1 MQLDANLSFKD
12 TLQQAM
18 NAPARVAVH
27 LRNGETLEGGVGGV
41 ADHHVVL
48 SGLADRDFYDAV
60 IRIEDI
66 SAIEVRAR
74 DS

>member
-1 MQLDANLSFKD
+1 MRLDPNLSFKD

-18 NAPARVAVH
+18 HGADRVTVH
-27 LRNGETLEGGVGGV
+27 LRGGGTLEGDVGVV

-48 SGLADRDFYDAV
+48 AGLADRDFYDAV
-60 IRIEDI
+60 VRIEDI

>member
-1 MQLDANLSFKD
+1 MQLDPDLSFKD

-18 NAPARVAVH
+18 NAAVRVTVH
-27 LRNGETLEGGVGGV
+27 LRGGGTLEGDVGAV

-48 SGLADRDFYDAV
+48 AGLTDRDSYDAV
-60 IRIEDI
+60 VRIEDI
-66 SAIEVRAR
+66 SAIAVRAR

>member
-18 NAPARVAVH
+18 NAPARVTVH
-27 LRNGETLEGGVGGV
+27 LRNGETLEADVGGV

-48 SGLADRDFYDAV
+48 SGLANRDFYDAV
-60 IRIEDI
+60 IRIEHI